1 MERMVRLCPQCGVV
15 APQRS
20 QRCLICELPL
30 GANTLARPEA
40 PAGRVW
46 ASLWCW
52 FRCPT
57 CSVDVPVDDFATDA
71 LTCPSCG
78 GSHGL
83 RGLRRAFDHAH
94 AVGDL
99 AGPDPEGRFPDPR
112 VSVAADNPFKAFGV
126 LQSVSEDRHDELVT
140 EDGVRRVAVS
150 VRVAPGHPL
159 CDECNNPLTVTAE
172 GGTLAAHCSGCA
184 LRFRSR
190 VPAVALTNLGSVSGV
205 ISTAHR
211 EERPVAAVERDDDDA
226 PPRFRCPDCTTA
238 LGDPAGRR
246 TLTCEMCRLVSVVPP
261 THWRVRAGDAI
272 PLQRA
277 WVLFDGPSRMREEL
291 TRTVRKRAE
300 HNVRTTSSPRP
311 PPMEARTSTPP
322 PTPPPPQASPP
333 RVATPTPPP
342 PEAPPPQPAAQK
354 PRRPVEVRGFAHE
367 MQGEMASELSAIR
380 ESNERLR
387 RRNLLFAAV
396 MVAAFCALSL
406 GALLLVR

>member
-1 MERMVRLCPQCGVV
+1 MVRLCPQCGVV

>member
-1 MERMVRLCPQCGVV
+1 
-15 APQRS
+15 
-20 QRCLICELPL
+20 
-30 GANTLARPEA
+30 
-40 PAGRVW
+40 
-46 ASLWCW
+46 
-52 FRCPT
+52 
-57 CSVDVPVDDFATDA
+57 
-71 LTCPSCG
+71 
-78 GSHGL
+78 
-83 RGLRRAFDHAH
+83 
-94 AVGDL
+94 
-99 AGPDPEGRFPDPR
+99 
-112 VSVAADNPFKAFGV
+112 
-126 LQSVSEDRHDELVT
+126 
-140 EDGVRRVAVS
+140 
-150 VRVAPGHPL
+150 
-159 CDECNNPLTVTAE
+159 
-172 GGTLAAHCSGCA
+172 
-184 LRFRSR
+184 
-190 VPAVALTNLGSVSGV
+190 
-205 ISTAHR
+205 
-211 EERPVAAVERDDDDA
+211 
-226 PPRFRCPDCTTA
+226 
-238 LGDPAGRR
+238 
-246 TLTCEMCRLVSVVPP
+246 
-261 THWRVRAGDAI
+261 VRAGDAI